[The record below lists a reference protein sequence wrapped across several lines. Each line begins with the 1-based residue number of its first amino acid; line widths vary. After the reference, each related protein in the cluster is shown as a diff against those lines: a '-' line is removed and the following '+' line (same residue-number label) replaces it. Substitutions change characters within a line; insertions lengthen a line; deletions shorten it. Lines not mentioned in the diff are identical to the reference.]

1 MTHTLTLSFFYGP
14 VNSRASRTFQ
24 FVTVEIALS
33 RQMQAVSKPASHAM
47 LLRLPRKSLLLK
59 DLV

>member
-33 RQMQAVSKPASHAM
+33 RQMQAVKWVRKPYSNF
-47 LLRLPRKSLLLK
+47 
-59 DLV
+59 